1 MIKRLYQKSL
11 KLAAHKSSKT
21 YLAIISF
28 VESSFFPIP
37 PDVMIAPMVIAKKND
52 YLKIFLIAT
61 IFSTLGGFL
70 GYFIGLSFSDV
81 AMHVVEFY
89 GYENKVDELKYDFSI
104 GDGRYIWIATLFLA
118 GFTPLPFKVFTITS
132 GMIGFNL
139 FIFFFICLIS
149 RGLRFFIVSY
159 LSFKF
164 GDTFNKFMETKAAK
178 WFYNFRY
185 FNCSYLWFEYILWL
199 NNMPKIKYQ
208 RFLNLILFFCIFAL
222 ISAYFIQYILGHQPC
237 NLCLIERVP
246 YISAVIIILL
256 CFYLKKFEKI
266 CLIFLSLIF
275 FLATIVSFYHFGI
288 EQGFIKRVFSL

>member
-1 MIKRLYQKSL
+1 MINQLYQKSL

-37 PDVMIAPMVIAKKND
+37 PDVMIVPMIIAKKND

-61 IFSTLGGFL
+61 LFSTFGGIF
-70 GYFIGLSFSDV
+70 GYFIGSSFIDIGIKV
-81 AMHVVEFY
+81 IEFY
-89 GYENKVDELKYDFSI
+89 GYENKVIDLKNNLAK
-104 GDGRYIWIATLFLA
+104 GTGLYIWFITLFLA

-164 GDTFNKFMETKAAK
+164 GDNFNKFMEAKAAK
-178 WFYNFRY
+178 WFT
-185 FNCSYLWFEYILWL
+185 ILG
-199 NNMPKIKYQ
+199 I
-208 RFLNLILFFCIFAL
+208 LIAAIFTL
-222 ISAYFIQYILGHQPC
+222 VYFI
-237 NLCLIERVP
+237 
-246 YISAVIIILL
+246 
-256 CFYLKKFEKI
+256 
-266 CLIFLSLIF
+266 
-275 FLATIVSFYHFGI
+275 
-288 EQGFIKRVFSL
+288 IK